1 MVFNSKN
8 RTEEWLAGIYDG
20 IPDPYTPMMRNYDAY
35 ADDFSPSQDWR
46 AFSDWDCIDKILGNW
61 TPQSEWKGNFWSD
74 FPVRIREA
82 YIFLDNVK
90 ALPEQEVYQAD
101 VDNMKAEARFLI
113 AYYYYLLVN
122 TYGAIPFQTSLVD
135 MNDPIDKILIGQT
148 PYDQIIDWLDKE
160 FKAVSELLPPS
171 YTEERKYGRATS
183 VMALAIRARMLLF
196 AASPLVNGNDDPD
209 YAAYTNNKGEA
220 IFNSTYDPKKW
231 ERAVNA
237 CKDLLTEAEGN
248 GYALYKE
255 YNGDGS
261 IDPFMSYS
269 NMCYKEFNQGN
280 KEILFAR
287 PDVSY
292 DLYSQHSVPRGSR
305 GQGGLGVTQELV
317 DAFFMSNGLPA
328 ITGYEPN
335 GEPIINKASGY
346 NESGFSTQPDVRK
359 TKWIEGD
366 KDAKESNTENTIAP
380 AGTFNMY
387 VNREPRFYVSVL
399 YNGAWYRQSSRYVD
413 FYYEGED
420 GRPASGSLWD
430 APQTGYLLRK
440 RVHPET
446 NILNYSIPYRP
457 GIICRLAEA
466 YLNYAEALNEWA
478 PEQTDEIL
486 KYVNLV
492 RERAGIPQYGTGKDS
507 NGLDKIPAPA
517 DQTAMREAIRRER
530 RVEFNC
536 EYAIR
541 FDDIRRWKQIDILR
555 DFIEKK
561 ESQQQKG
568 IVENTENSAGLVNG
582 TIETNLG
589 LFRAYMALY
598 LQQHKF
604 INDQLTLMVRTLDP
618 NDNGLPLQLYCFSA
632 NKNWV
637 SYESIQ
643 AEIFEH
649 YAAIMPRFGLYPF
662 QNPSGRDYI
671 NSALLTAGHNPDELW
686 GIPWGTM
693 KEKNTEVPSSA
704 KPEVS
709 ATPPPKPIPPI
720 PPK

>member
-1 MVFNSKN
+1 MAKPKYKLSDTRNIGIMAHIDAGKTTTTERILYYTGKTHKIGEVHEGAATMDWMVQEQE
-8 RTEEWLAGIYDG
+8 RGITITSAATTAFWNYMGNQYQINLIDTPGHVDFTVEVERSLRVLDG
-20 IPDPYTPMMRNYDAY
+20 AIATFCAV
-35 ADDFSPSQDWR
+35 
-46 AFSDWDCIDKILGNW
+46 GGVE
-61 TPQSEWKGNFWSD
+61 PQSETVWRQADKYNVPRLGYVNKMDRTGADFLSVCAQIKEHFGATALPVVLPIGAEDKFEGLVDLIYNNAIYYYDDKTVRDNFD
-74 FPVRIREA
+74 IRE
-82 YIFLDNVK
+82 I
-90 ALPEQEVYQAD
+90 P
-101 VDNMKAEARFLI
+101 DNMKAEARFLI

-413 FYYEGED
+413 FYYAGED

-555 DFIEKK
+555 GDFYGMNKFGTEKSCDK
-561 ESQQQKG
+561 NNENAYFKRR
-568 IVENTENSAGLVNG
+568 VEIT
-582 TIETNLG
+582 
-589 LFRAYMALY
+589 RA
-598 LQQHKF
+598 
-604 INDQLTLMVRTLDP
+604 
-618 NDNGLPLQLYCFSA
+618 FS
-632 NKNWV
+632 
-637 SYESIQ
+637 
-643 AEIFEH
+643 
-649 YAAIMPRFGLYPF
+649 
-662 QNPSGRDYI
+662 
-671 NSALLTAGHNPDELW
+671 
-686 GIPWGTM
+686 
-693 KEKNTEVPSSA
+693 EKNYWFPIHQNQLD
-704 KPEVS
+704 KNPNLRQL
-709 ATPPPKPIPPI
+709 PKW
-720 PPK
+720 

>member
-1 MVFNSKN
+1 MKHTIVRYTLAIIGLFSVISCTDYLDNAPDDILTLDMVFNSKN

-135 MNDPIDKILIGQT
+135 MNAPIDEILIGQT
-148 PYDQIIDWLDKE
+148 PYDKVIDWLDKE

-335 GEPIINKASGY
+335 GEPIINRASGY

-366 KDAKESNTENTIAP
+366 KDAKESNAENTVAP

-466 YLNYAEALNEWA
+466 YLNYAEA
-478 PEQTDEIL
+478 
-486 KYVNLV
+486 
-492 RERAGIPQYGTGKDS
+492 
-507 NGLDKIPAPA
+507 
-517 DQTAMREAIRRER
+517 
-530 RVEFNC
+530 
-536 EYAIR
+536 
-541 FDDIRRWKQIDILR
+541 
-555 DFIEKK
+555 
-561 ESQQQKG
+561 
-568 IVENTENSAGLVNG
+568 
-582 TIETNLG
+582 
-589 LFRAYMALY
+589 
-598 LQQHKF
+598 
-604 INDQLTLMVRTLDP
+604 
-618 NDNGLPLQLYCFSA
+618 
-632 NKNWV
+632 
-637 SYESIQ
+637 
-643 AEIFEH
+643 
-649 YAAIMPRFGLYPF
+649 
-662 QNPSGRDYI
+662 
-671 NSALLTAGHNPDELW
+671 
-686 GIPWGTM
+686 
-693 KEKNTEVPSSA
+693 
-704 KPEVS
+704 
-709 ATPPPKPIPPI
+709 
-720 PPK
+720 

>member
-1 MVFNSKN
+1 MKHTIVRYTLAIIGLFSVTSCTDYLDNAPDDILTLDMVFNSKN

-346 NESGFSTQPDVRK
+346 NEKRILYPARCQKDQMDRRRQRCQRIQHRKYNRSGRNIQHVCQSRASFLCIGALQRCLVSSIEPLCGFLLRRRRRPARVRFFMGCSANRLSIEK
-359 TKWIEGD
+359 TR
-366 KDAKESNTENTIAP
+366 T
-380 AGTFNMY
+380 
-387 VNREPRFYVSVL
+387 PRNEYPQLFHSL
-399 YNGAWYRQSSRYVD
+399 SSRYYLPV
-413 FYYEGED
+413 
-420 GRPASGSLWD
+420 GRSLSELCRSSQRMGSRANRRD
-430 APQTGYLLRK
+430 TEIREPCK
-440 RVHPET
+440 RARRYPPIW
-446 NILNYSIPYRP
+446 N
-457 GIICRLAEA
+457 
-466 YLNYAEALNEWA
+466 
-478 PEQTDEIL
+478 
-486 KYVNLV
+486 
-492 RERAGIPQYGTGKDS
+492 RERQ
-507 NGLDKIPAPA
+507 
-517 DQTAMREAIRRER
+517 QRIR
-530 RVEFNC
+530 
-536 EYAIR
+536 
-541 FDDIRRWKQIDILR
+541 
-555 DFIEKK
+555 
-561 ESQQQKG
+561 
-568 IVENTENSAGLVNG
+568 
-582 TIETNLG
+582 
-589 LFRAYMALY
+589 
-598 LQQHKF
+598 
-604 INDQLTLMVRTLDP
+604 
-618 NDNGLPLQLYCFSA
+618 
-632 NKNWV
+632 
-637 SYESIQ
+637 
-643 AEIFEH
+643 
-649 YAAIMPRFGLYPF
+649 
-662 QNPSGRDYI
+662 QNPRTGRSDRY
-671 NSALLTAGHNPDELW
+671 A
-686 GIPWGTM
+686 
-693 KEKNTEVPSSA
+693 
-704 KPEVS
+704 
-709 ATPPPKPIPPI
+709 
-720 PPK
+720 

>member
-1 MVFNSKN
+1 MKHTIVRYTLAIIGLLSVTSCTDYLDNAPDDILTLDMVFNSKN

-269 NMCYKEFNQGN
+269 NMCYKVTRKFCS
-280 KEILFAR
+280 
-287 PDVSY
+287 P
-292 DLYSQHSVPRGSR
+292 VP
-305 GQGGLGVTQELV
+305 
-317 DAFFMSNGLPA
+317 M
-328 ITGYEPN
+328 
-335 GEPIINKASGY
+335 
-346 NESGFSTQPDVRK
+346 
-359 TKWIEGD
+359 
-366 KDAKESNTENTIAP
+366 
-380 AGTFNMY
+380 
-387 VNREPRFYVSVL
+387 
-399 YNGAWYRQSSRYVD
+399 
-413 FYYEGED
+413 
-420 GRPASGSLWD
+420 
-430 APQTGYLLRK
+430 
-440 RVHPET
+440 
-446 NILNYSIPYRP
+446 
-457 GIICRLAEA
+457 
-466 YLNYAEALNEWA
+466 
-478 PEQTDEIL
+478 
-486 KYVNLV
+486 
-492 RERAGIPQYGTGKDS
+492 
-507 NGLDKIPAPA
+507 
-517 DQTAMREAIRRER
+517 
-530 RVEFNC
+530 
-536 EYAIR
+536 
-541 FDDIRRWKQIDILR
+541 
-555 DFIEKK
+555 
-561 ESQQQKG
+561 
-568 IVENTENSAGLVNG
+568 
-582 TIETNLG
+582 
-589 LFRAYMALY
+589 
-598 LQQHKF
+598 
-604 INDQLTLMVRTLDP
+604 
-618 NDNGLPLQLYCFSA
+618 
-632 NKNWV
+632 
-637 SYESIQ
+637 
-643 AEIFEH
+643 
-649 YAAIMPRFGLYPF
+649 
-662 QNPSGRDYI
+662 
-671 NSALLTAGHNPDELW
+671 
-686 GIPWGTM
+686 
-693 KEKNTEVPSSA
+693 
-704 KPEVS
+704 
-709 ATPPPKPIPPI
+709 
-720 PPK
+720 

>member
-1 MVFNSKN
+1 MKKYLYIFCTLTGAALMGCTDLDLIPEDTMAPENYFSSEEELRLWTNSYYGM
-8 RTEEWLAGIYDG
+8 LPG
-20 IPDPYTPMMRNYDAY
+20 
-35 ADDFSPSQDWR
+35 ADDLNDIC
-46 AFSDWDCIDKILGNW
+46 ADDVIKNILDNEILGNR
-61 TPQSEWKGNFWSD
+61 TPGTEKAWDWEDLRVINTYFQWCKNCDDVNARNHYDGFSHFM
-74 FPVRIREA
+74 RA
-82 YIFLDNVK
+82 YFYFTKVQRYGDVPYYDEVIGSKDNELLYKPRDSRKYVMQKVMEDLDQ
-90 ALPEQEVYQAD
+90 AISMLPET
-101 VDNMKAEARFLI
+101 K
-113 AYYYYLLVN
+113 
-122 TYGAIPFQTSLVD
+122 
-135 MNDPIDKILIGQT
+135 T
-148 PYDQIIDWLDKE
+148 PYEVNKWTALALKSRAALFE
-160 FKAVSELLPPS
+160 GTF
-171 YTEERKYGRATS
+171 RKYHNLGDWEE
-183 VMALAIRARMLLF
+183 MLKQSA
-196 AASPLVNGNDDPD
+196 AASLELIQ
-209 YAAYTNNKGEA
+209 KGG
-220 IFNSTYDPKKW
+220 FS
-231 ERAVNA
+231 
-237 CKDLLTEAEGN
+237 
-248 GYALYKE
+248 LYKT
-255 YNGDGS
+255 GS
-261 IDPFMSYS
+261 TPYRD
-269 NMCYKEFNQGN
+269 
-280 KEILFAR
+280 LFAR
-287 PDVSY
+287 LDAPAEEIILGRRYSTELSVLHNSQCNSMTGNQRVSFTKRFVDHY
-292 DLYSQHSVPRGSR
+292 LMADGSR
-305 GQGGLGVTQELV
+305 YTDKPGHEKNEFVAEVTGRDPRLSQTILTPGYVQKGTTKEMINTL
-317 DAFFMSNGLPA
+317 SKYTL
-328 ITGYEPN
+328 TGYQYIKYVMEPQYDQS
-335 GEPIINKASGY
+335 NKS
-346 NESGFSTQPDVRK
+346 P
-359 TKWIEGD
+359 
-366 KDAKESNTENTIAP
+366 
-380 AGTFNMY
+380 MY
-387 VNREPRFYVSVL
+387 FPLF
-399 YNGAWYRQSSRYVD
+399 
-413 FYYEGED
+413 
-420 GRPASGSLWD
+420 
-430 APQTGYLLRK
+430 
-440 RVHPET
+440 
-446 NILNYSIPYRP
+446 
-457 GIICRLAEA
+457 RLAEV

>member
-1 MVFNSKN
+1 MKHTIVRYTLAIIGLFSVTSCTDYLDNAPDDILTLDMVFNSKN

-466 YLNYAEALNEWA
+466 YLNYAEAKAELGTLT
-478 PEQTDEIL
+478 QDDLDIS
-486 KYVNLV
+486 VNLL
-492 RERAGIPQYGTGKDS
+492 RDRAGMGDAHIDMDEANANPDPYLMADVTGYPNVTKS
-507 NGLDKIPAPA
+507 
-517 DQTAMREAIRRER
+517 AMTGVILEIRRER
-530 RVEFNC
+530 TVELCLEGF
-536 EYAIR
+536 R
-541 FDDIRRWKQIDILR
+541 LFDMIRWKEGKQLTNEYHGVYFPGEGKYDL
-555 DFIEKK
+555 
-561 ESQQQKG
+561 
-568 IVENTENSAGLVNG
+568 NG
-582 TIETNLG
+582 DGKMETAIYKDQAPSGLG
-589 LFRAYMALY
+589 LTKYKLGVDFFLTNDTEGYMWPHKDVKRTWNEERDY
-598 LQQHKF
+598 LWPIPTDERSLNHS
-604 INDQLTLMVRTLDP
+604 LT
-618 NDNGLPLQLYCFSA
+618 
-632 NKNWV
+632 
-637 SYESIQ
+637 
-643 AEIFEH
+643 
-649 YAAIMPRFGLYPF
+649 
-662 QNPSGRDYI
+662 QNPGWEDGLSY
-671 NSALLTAGHNPDELW
+671 
-686 GIPWGTM
+686 
-693 KEKNTEVPSSA
+693 
-704 KPEVS
+704 
-709 ATPPPKPIPPI
+709 
-720 PPK
+720 

>member
-1 MVFNSKN
+1 MKHTIVRYTLAIIGLFSVTSCTDYLDNAPDDILTLDMVFNSKN

-387 VNREPRFYVSVL
+387 VNREPRFYVNICF
-399 YNGAWYRQSSRYVD
+399 NGAYWIGDQKTRIQLYYSGGSGKKGTWDYPRSGYIAIKNVSPSSNPKNNNYIKRPFLMMRYA
-413 FYYEGED
+413 EM
-420 GRPASGSLWD
+420 L
-430 APQTGYLLRK
+430 
-440 RVHPET
+440 
-446 NILNYSIPYRP
+446 LNYI
-457 GIICRLAEA
+457 
-466 YLNYAEALNEWA
+466 EALNEYDPGNPDIEKYLNQIRERGGLGPVQSGLSPDLMREQIRLERRIELCFEQLRYFDTRRWLIA
-478 PEQTDEIL
+478 EQTDAGPFYGMNVDAGNSFTDEAF
-486 KYVNLV
+486 Y
-492 RERAGIPQYGTGKDS
+492 ERTVFETRVFRPEFYLFPIPQSEINRD
-507 NGLDKIPAPA
+507 P
-517 DQTAMREAIRRER
+517 
-530 RVEFNC
+530 
-536 EYAIR
+536 
-541 FDDIRRWKQIDILR
+541 QI
-555 DFIEKK
+555 
-561 ESQQQKG
+561 
-568 IVENTENSAGLVNG
+568 V
-582 TIETNLG
+582 
-589 LFRAYMALY
+589 
-598 LQQHKF
+598 
-604 INDQLTLMVRTLDP
+604 
-618 NDNGLPLQLYCFSA
+618 
-632 NKNWV
+632 
-637 SYESIQ
+637 
-643 AEIFEH
+643 
-649 YAAIMPRFGLYPF
+649 
-662 QNPSGRDYI
+662 QNPG
-671 NSALLTAGHNPDELW
+671 W
-686 GIPWGTM
+686 
-693 KEKNTEVPSSA
+693 
-704 KPEVS
+704 
-709 ATPPPKPIPPI
+709 
-720 PPK
+720 

>member
-1 MVFNSKN
+1 MATRDLHYVRNIGIMAHID
-8 RTEEWLAGIYDG
+8 AGKTTTSERILFYTGKTHKIGETHEGSAVMDWMAQEQERGITITSAATTAFWNYKDHQYQINLIDTPGHVDFTVEVERSLRVLDG
-20 IPDPYTPMMRNYDAY
+20 AVATFCAV
-35 ADDFSPSQDWR
+35 
-46 AFSDWDCIDKILGNW
+46 GGVE
-61 TPQSEWKGNFWSD
+61 PQSETVWRQADKYNVPRIGYVNKMDRTGADFFAVCSQIKEHFGATALPIVLPIGAEDKFEGIVDLIYNKAYYYYDDKTVRDNFD
-74 FPVRIREA
+74 IRE
-82 YIFLDNVK
+82 I
-90 ALPEQEVYQAD
+90 P
-101 VDNMKAEARFLI
+101 DNMKAEARFLI

-366 KDAKESNTENTIAP
+366 KDAKESNAENTIAP

-413 FYYEGED
+413 FYYAGED

-555 DFIEKK
+555 GDFYGMNKFGTEKSCDK
-561 ESQQQKG
+561 NNENAYFKRR
-568 IVENTENSAGLVNG
+568 VEIT
-582 TIETNLG
+582 
-589 LFRAYMALY
+589 RA
-598 LQQHKF
+598 
-604 INDQLTLMVRTLDP
+604 
-618 NDNGLPLQLYCFSA
+618 FS
-632 NKNWV
+632 
-637 SYESIQ
+637 
-643 AEIFEH
+643 
-649 YAAIMPRFGLYPF
+649 
-662 QNPSGRDYI
+662 
-671 NSALLTAGHNPDELW
+671 
-686 GIPWGTM
+686 
-693 KEKNTEVPSSA
+693 EKNYWFPIHQNQLD
-704 KPEVS
+704 KNPNLRQL
-709 ATPPPKPIPPI
+709 PKW
-720 PPK
+720 